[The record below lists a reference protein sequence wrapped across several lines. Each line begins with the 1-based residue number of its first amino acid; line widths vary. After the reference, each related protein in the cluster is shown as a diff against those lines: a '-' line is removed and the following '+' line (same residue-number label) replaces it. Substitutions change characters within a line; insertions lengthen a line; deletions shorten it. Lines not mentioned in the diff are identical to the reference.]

1 MDCTQNNQE
10 TIILPPALKVI
21 EANAFSGRRNLK
33 SIVIPDS
40 VEEIGEDAF
49 METGVEEIIFPRELR
64 KLGIMNGFYPS
75 LRKLDF
81 SKVTK
86 LEVFPSCFL
95 SIDMPELKELALP
108 YGVKKIGEA
117 IGGNAIC
124 RLFFPP
130 TVEEVG
136 ALYQSDTDIFCFSP
150 GIKSLLP
157 IVEDFEPDASC
168 RLLVLPA
175 YVAAYRSQRDAE
187 GISEKTLIIDVI
199 PEEYRHYYD

>member
-1 MDCTQNNQE
+1 MDSTQNNQE
-10 TIILPPALKVI
+10 TIVLPPTQKVI
-21 EANAFSGRRNLK
+21 ETNAFRGRYNLK

-49 METGVEEIIFPRELR
+49 MGTGLEEIVFPRELR
-64 KLGIMNGFYPS
+64 KLGRMNGDYPS

-86 LEVFPSCFL
+86 LAIFPSCFL
-95 SIDMPELKELALP
+95 SPDMPELKELALP

-117 IGGNAIC
+117 IGGEAIC

-130 TVEEVG
+130 TVEEVE
-136 ALYQSDTDIFCFSP
+136 ALYQSDVDIFCFSP

-157 IVEDFEPDASC
+157 IVEDIDPDESC
-168 RLLVLPA
+168 RLLVIPE
-175 YVAAYRSQRDAE
+175 YVGVYKSQREAE
-187 GISEKTLIIDVI
+187 GISEKALNIDVI
-199 PEEYRHYYD
+199 PEEYRHFYD